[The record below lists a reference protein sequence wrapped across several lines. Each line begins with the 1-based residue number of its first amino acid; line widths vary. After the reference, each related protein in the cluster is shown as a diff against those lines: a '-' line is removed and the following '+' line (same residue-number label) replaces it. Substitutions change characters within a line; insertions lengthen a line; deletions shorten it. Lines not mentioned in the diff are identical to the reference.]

1 MGREERGGIN
11 LHSLRAVI
19 PEMEE
24 GLEREL

>member
-1 MGREERGGIN
+1 MGREERGGSN
-11 LHSLRAVI
+11 CHPLRAVV